1 MNKIVQILN
10 NFRPCTKI
18 VHELFSIIFKTLYK
32 SITYMTK
39 KVKKV
44 LDIVLIIS
52 YNGTYDKVK
61 TH

>member
-18 VHELFSIIFKTLYK
+18 VHELFSIIFKTPYK
-32 SITYMTK
+32 SITYMT
-39 KVKKV
+39 KKV